1 MMISA
6 FADYPPCKHT
16 KWCFVMKYYKDYD
29 LEDFL
34 QDDSFRRWV
43 VGEADA
49 TEGLWDEIVRLY
61 PDKKVIMQQARELI
75 TTWREH
81 AAIVTDQQ
89 LEDQVQRIL
98 HTTQAGAEEPVQRVL
113 WRKWLSVAAVVTLVV
128 GLGAAF
134 WWKTEQTENN
144 DRRRMAYV
152 PESSKA
158 LQEVVNRTGK
168 AMRVGL
174 PDGSQVS
181 LAPAGRISYATD
193 FIHDKKREVFL
204 SGEAFFDVTK
214 DPQNPFFVYANGL
227 VTRVLGT
234 SFLVKAT
241 DTNVEVLVRSGR
253 VSVLPLKDIENPTD
267 RNTELLLTPNQ
278 QAIFSVKDNVVSKSI
293 TNMPLELIKPDSEAG
308 FVFEN
313 QPVSKVFSALE
324 KVYGIPIVYD
334 ATVMEKCSLRV
345 ELSNEP
351 FFTKL
356 DIITQ
361 TLGAAYRVSDGQVV
375 ISSEGCR

>member
-1 MMISA
+1 
-6 FADYPPCKHT
+6 
-16 KWCFVMKYYKDYD
+16 MKYYKDYD

-34 QDDSFRRWV
+34 QDDSFCRWV

-49 TEGLWDEIVRLY
+49 TEGLWEEIVRLY
-61 PDKKVIMQQARELI
+61 PDKKMIMQQARELVL
-75 TTWREH
+75 TWREH

-98 HTTQAGAEEPVQRVL
+98 HTTGVNVEAPRFTI
-113 WRKWLSVAAVVTLVV
+113 RKYLSVAAAAAVAAAVV
-128 GLGAAF
+128 GLTWFYFTSDTGLRKSGRANYSAAIQADS
-134 WWKTEQTENN
+134 KTQ
-144 DRRRMAYV
+144 D
-152 PESSKA
+152 
-158 LQEVVNRTGK
+158 VVNNLK
-168 AMRVGL
+168 KEMRLRL
-174 PDGSQVS
+174 PDSSEVRLSPGARITYSQN
-181 LAPAGRISYATD
+181 
-193 FIHDKKREVFL
+193 FIHNKKREVFL

-267 RNTELLLTPNQ
+267 RNTELLLMPNQ
-278 QAIFSVKDNVVSKSI
+278 QAIFSVKDNVISKSI
-293 TNMPLELIKPDSEAG
+293 TNMPLELIKSDPEAG

-313 QPVSKVFSALE
+313 QPVSKVFFALE

-334 ATVMEKCSLRV
+334 AVVMEKCSLRV
-345 ELSNEP
+345 ALSNEP

>member
-1 MMISA
+1 
-6 FADYPPCKHT
+6 
-16 KWCFVMKYYKDYD
+16 MKYYKDYD

-34 QDDSFRRWV
+34 QDDSFRLWV
-43 VGEADA
+43 TGQGDA
-49 TEGLWDEIVRLY
+49 TDSLWEEIARLY
-61 PDKKVIMQQARELI
+61 PDKKTIMQQARELI
-75 TTWREH
+75 LAWTEH
-81 AAIVTDQQ
+81 AAMVTDQQ

-98 HTTQAGAEEPVQRVL
+98 NTTQGQMPERSAVRPLYR
-113 WRKWLSVAAVVTLVV
+113 WLSVAAAVLVAA
-128 GLGAAF
+128 GLGWAF
-134 WWKTEQTENN
+134 WGRESRQIA
-144 DRRRMAYV
+144 DGGAPRYV
-152 PESSKA
+152 LRTDIPMK
-158 LQEVVNRTGK
+158 EVANTTGK
-168 AMRVGL
+168 PMTVHL
-174 PDGSQVS
+174 PDQSKVK
-181 LAPAGRISYATD
+181 LAPAGRISYSEA
-193 FIHDKKREVFL
+193 FVNDKKREVYL
-204 SGEAFFDVTK
+204 DGEAFFDVTR

-253 VSVLPLKDIENPTD
+253 VSVLPLKDIENPKE
-267 RNTELLLTPNQ
+267 RSTELLLTPNQ
-278 QAIFSVKDNVVSKSI
+278 QAIFSIKDNMIAKSI
-293 TNMPLELIKPDSEAG
+293 TNMPLELIKPDPEAG

-324 KVYGIPIVYD
+324 KVYGIPIIYD
-334 ATVMEKCSLRV
+334 ATVMENCSLRV

-361 TLGAAYRVSDGQVV
+361 TLGASYRVSDGQVV

>member
-1 MMISA
+1 MISA

-158 LQEVVNRTGK
+158 LQEVVNRTGQGN
-168 AMRVGL
+168 ARRV
-174 PDGSQVS
+174 
-181 LAPAGRISYATD
+181 AGRQ
-193 FIHDKKREVFL
+193 
-204 SGEAFFDVTK
+204 SGK
-214 DPQNPFFVYANGL
+214 PR
-227 VTRVLGT
+227 TRGQDQLR
-234 SFLVKAT
+234 
-241 DTNVEVLVRSGR
+241 D
-253 VSVLPLKDIENPTD
+253 
-267 RNTELLLTPNQ
+267 
-278 QAIFSVKDNVVSKSI
+278 
-293 TNMPLELIKPDSEAG
+293 G
-308 FVFEN
+308 FY
-313 QPVSKVFSALE
+313 P
-324 KVYGIPIVYD
+324 
-334 ATVMEKCSLRV
+334 
-345 ELSNEP
+345 
-351 FFTKL
+351 
-356 DIITQ
+356 
-361 TLGAAYRVSDGQVV
+361 
-375 ISSEGCR
+375 

>member
-1 MMISA
+1 
-6 FADYPPCKHT
+6 
-16 KWCFVMKYYKDYD
+16 MKYYKDYD

-43 VGEADA
+43 VGDADA
-49 TEGLWDEIVRLY
+49 TEGLWEEIVRLY

-98 HTTQAGAEEPVQRVL
+98 HTTQAGAEVPEERVM
-113 WRKWLSVAAVVTLVV
+113 WRKWLSVAAVVTLLV
-128 GLGAAF
+128 GLGGAF
-134 WWKTEQTENN
+134 WWKSGQKTEGTGQ
-144 DRRRMAYV
+144 RVAYV

-158 LQEVVNRTGK
+158 LREVVNTTGK
-168 AMRVGL
+168 QMRVGL
-174 PDGSQVS
+174 PDGSKVS
-181 LAPAGRISYATD
+181 LAPKGRISYAAD
-193 FIHDKKREVFL
+193 FVHDKKREVFL

-253 VSVLPLKDIENPTD
+253 VSVLPLKDIENPAD

-278 QAIFSVKDNVVSKSI
+278 QAIFSVKDNVISKSI
-293 TNMPLELIKPDSEAG
+293 TNMPLELIKPDPEAG

-334 ATVMEKCSLRV
+334 AAVMEKCSLRV

>member
-1 MMISA
+1 
-6 FADYPPCKHT
+6 
-16 KWCFVMKYYKDYD
+16 MKYYKDYD

-43 VGEADA
+43 AGEADA
-49 TEGLWDEIVRLY
+49 TEGLWEEIVRLY
-61 PDKKVIMQQARELI
+61 PDKKVIMQQARELVL
-75 TTWREH
+75 TWQEH
-81 AAIVTDQQ
+81 SAIVTDQQ

-98 HTTQAGAEEPVQRVL
+98 HTTQAHTEVTERRFAIT
-113 WRKWLSVAAVVTLVV
+113 KYLSVAAAAAALVS
-128 GLGAAF
+128 GLTWFYFAADRDTTRSGRANYPAAIRPDS
-134 WWKTEQTENN
+134 KTQELVNN
-144 DRRRMAYV
+144 L
-152 PESSKA
+152 EK
-158 LQEVVNRTGK
+158 E
-168 AMRVGL
+168 MRLRL
-174 PDGSQVS
+174 PDSSEVRLSPGARITYSQNFV
-181 LAPAGRISYATD
+181 
-193 FIHDKKREVFL
+193 HNKKREVFL

-278 QAIFSVKDNVVSKSI
+278 QAIFSVKDNVISKSI
-293 TNMPLELIKPDSEAG
+293 TNMPLELIKPDAEAG

-313 QPVSKVFSALE
+313 QPVSKVFYALE

-334 ATVMEKCSLRV
+334 AAVMEKCSLRV

>member
-1 MMISA
+1 
-6 FADYPPCKHT
+6 
-16 KWCFVMKYYKDYD
+16 MKYYKDYD

-34 QDDSFRRWV
+34 QDDSFRSWV
-43 VGEADA
+43 SGTADA
-49 TEGLWDEIVRLY
+49 TADLWEEIVRLY

-75 TTWREH
+75 LTWQEH
-81 AAIVTDQQ
+81 SAIVTDQQ

-98 HTTQAGAEEPVQRVL
+98 HTTQAATEEPGQRL
-113 WRKWLSVAAVVTLVV
+113 AWRNWLSVAAMVTLLVA
-128 GLGAAF
+128 LGGAFFWKSEQQAGKPGGQVAYMPEATAAM
-134 WWKTEQTENN
+134 K
-144 DRRRMAYV
+144 
-152 PESSKA
+152 
-158 LQEVVNRTGK
+158 EVVNTSARQ
-168 AMRVGL
+168 MRIGL
-174 PDGSQVS
+174 PDGSRVS
-181 LAPAGRISYATD
+181 LAPKGRISYAND
-193 FIHDKKREVFL
+193 FINHKKREVYL

-234 SFLVKAT
+234 SFLVKT
-241 DTNVEVLVRSGR
+241 SDTNVEVQVHSGR
-253 VSVLPLKDIENPTD
+253 VSVLPLKDIEHPSERSN
-267 RNTELLLTPNQ
+267 ELLLTPNQ
-278 QAIFSVKDNVVSKSI
+278 QAVFSVKDNVISKTI
-293 TNMPLELIKPDSEAG
+293 TNMPLELIKPDAEAG

-334 ATVMEKCSLRV
+334 AAVMEQCSLRV